1 MSTTKYKNL
10 SKIISIRLL
19 IGIFAILTSACNDDF
34 LEKKPETDIDA
45 GSFFNTEEDLNLYIY
60 GLYDFPSTGI
70 YTDDAYSLTD
80 NAFSTG
86 NVELKTMMTTAPSST
101 TITTGWSK
109 EDWEQLRKANFFLAN
124 FGKAS
129 ISQERRDHFEGL
141 ARFFRARFYVAKVKR
156 YSDVPWI
163 DKALTQDSLVAL
175 SGERDARE
183 LVVSKIIEDYEF
195 AINKVDVSVP
205 KGAVNRWLVKAD
217 YARFL
222 LYEGTY
228 RKYHAEL
235 NLSGSAADLL
245 QKATEVAKDIMD
257 NGAFSL
263 YTTGK
268 PNEDYG
274 SLFASADLSGNPEV
288 IFGRFY
294 QANVLNGDGG
304 EYVFGNYETYPVK
317 DLLQA
322 YLMEDGTFYSGQSNY
337 QQYEFVEEFRNR
349 DPRLYQTFAYPGWVL
364 VRSGTYAQGAGLY
377 VQQLAKNFS
386 GYHQIKGFYNTTD
399 QDVRNNIDVP
409 LYRFAEILLIYA
421 EARAELGQLT
431 QGDLDITV
439 NKLRDRVAMPHM
451 TLGVTM
457 DPVEAAKFPNVSSGQ
472 RAEIL
477 EIRRER
483 RVELALEGRRYDDLM
498 RWDAGKL
505 LEKEP
510 QGIYF
515 ASLGKHDLTGDGI
528 PDIYLLPASESIPDN
543 NNKETNS
550 LGKVLQYYRVG
561 TFGQNVSVFLG
572 GATAGNLQIIENAGT
587 FVSPKY
593 YYRPIPQQQVLL
605 NPNLKQIFGWE

>member
-1 MSTTKYKNL
+1 MNKF
-10 SKIISIRLL
+10 ISIRLF
-19 IGIFAILTSACNDDF
+19 IGILALSTVACNDDF
-34 LEKKPETDIDA
+34 LDKTPETDIDA
-45 GSFFNTEEDLNLYIY
+45 GSFFNTEEDLSIYVY

-86 NVELKTMMTTAPSST
+86 NVELKTMMTTNPSST
-101 TITTGWSK
+101 TITGGWAK
-109 EDWEQLRKANFFLAN
+109 TDWEQLRKVNFFLENFKRAN
-124 FGKAS
+124 VTAEKLAS
-129 ISQERRDHFEGL
+129 FEGL
-141 ARFFRARFYVAKVKR
+141 ARFFRARFYVGKVKR
-156 YSDVPWI
+156 YSDVPWS
-163 DKALTQDSLVAL
+163 DKALTQDSLDVL
-175 SGERDARE
+175 FDTRDSRE
-183 LVVSKIIEDYEF
+183 MVVGKIMEDYEF
-195 AINKVDVSVP
+195 AMNNVDVLAA
-205 KGAVNRWLVKAD
+205 KGAVNRWVVKAD

-222 LYEGTY
+222 LYEATF

-245 QKATEVAKDIMD
+245 QKAVDIAKDIME
-257 NGAFSL
+257 NGPFNI
-263 YTTGK
+263 YTTGE
-268 PNEDYG
+268 PDQDYG
-274 SLFASADLSGNPEV
+274 SLFASADLSGNVEV

-294 QANVLNGDGG
+294 QANVLNGDSG
-304 EYVFGNYETYPVK
+304 EGVFGNYETYPLK
-317 DLLQA
+317 DLVQA
-322 YLMEDGTFYSGQSNY
+322 YLMKDGSFYSNRSNY
-337 QQYEFVEEFRNR
+337 QQNGFVEEFRDR
-349 DPRLYQTFAYPGWVL
+349 DPRLYQTYAYPGWVL
-364 VRSGTYAQGAGLY
+364 VRSGTYAQGTGLY

-399 QDVRNNIDVP
+399 QDIRNNMDVP

-439 NKLRDRVAMPHM
+439 NRIRDRADMPHM
-451 TLGVTM
+451 TLNPPI
-457 DPVEAAKFPNVSSGQ
+457 DPVEAAKFPNVTSGQ

-483 RVELALEGRRYDDLM
+483 RVELAFEGLRYDDLM
-498 RWDAGKL
+498 RWETGKF

-515 ASLGKHDLTGDGI
+515 ASLGKHDVTGDGV
-528 PDIYLLPASESIPDN
+528 PDIYLLPASQSIPEK
-543 NNKETNS
+543 KETNS

-561 TFGQNVSVFLG
+561 TFGQDVSLFLG
-572 GATAGNLQIIENAGT
+572 GATSGNIQIIEDIGN

-593 YYRPIPQQQVLL
+593 YYRPIPQQQIQL

>member
-1 MSTTKYKNL
+1 MSTTIYKNM
-10 SKIISIRLL
+10 SKFISIRLF
-19 IGIFAILTSACNDDF
+19 IAILAFSVVACNDDF
-34 LEKKPETDIDA
+34 LEKTPETDIDA
-45 GSFFNTEEDLNLYIY
+45 GSFFNTEEDLDLYVY
-60 GLYDFPSTGI
+60 NLYDFPSTGI

-86 NVELKTMMTTAPSST
+86 NVELKTMMTTSPSST
-101 TITTGWSK
+101 TITSGWNK
-109 EDWEQLRKANFFLAN
+109 ADWEQLRKANFFLKN
-124 FGKAS
+124 FNNAS
-129 ISQERRDHFEGL
+129 ISQERLHHFEGL
-141 ARFFRARFYVAKVKR
+141 ARFFRARFYVGKVKR

-163 DKALTQDSLVAL
+163 DQVVTTDNEDVLFGQRDS
-175 SGERDARE
+175 RE
-183 LVVSKIIEDYEF
+183 MIVGKIMEDYDF
-195 AINKVDVSVP
+195 AMNNVDVSAA
-205 KGAVNRWLVKAD
+205 KGAVNRWLIKAD

-222 LYEGTY
+222 LYEATF

-245 QKATEVAKDIMD
+245 QKAVDVAKDIMD
-257 NGAFSL
+257 NGSFNL
-263 YTTGK
+263 YNTGK

-274 SLFASADLSGNPEV
+274 SLFASADLSNNPEV

-294 QANVLNGDGG
+294 QANVLNGDSG
-304 EYVFGNYETYPVK
+304 ENLFGNYETYPVK

-322 YLMEDGTFYSGQSNY
+322 YLMKDGSFYSGQPNY
-337 QQYEFVEEFRNR
+337 QQHEFVEEFRDR
-349 DPRLYQTFAYPGWVL
+349 DPRLSQTYAYPGWIL
-364 VRSGTYAQGAGLY
+364 VRSGTYAQGTGLY

-399 QDVRNNIDVP
+399 QDVRNNMDVP

-421 EARAELGQLT
+421 EAKAELGQLT
-431 QGDLDITV
+431 QGDLDMTV

-451 TLGVTM
+451 TLGAPI
-457 DPVEAAKFPNVSSGQ
+457 DPIEAAKFPNVTAGQ

-483 RVELALEGRRYDDLM
+483 RVELAFEGRRYDDLM
-498 RWDAGKL
+498 RWEAGKF

-515 ASLGKHDLTGDGI
+515 AALGKHDVTGDGI
-528 PDIYLLPASESIPDN
+528 PDIYLLPASQSIPEK
-543 NNKETNS
+543 KETNS

-561 TFGQNVSVFLG
+561 TFGQDVSLFLG
-572 GATAGNLQIIENAGT
+572 GATSGNIQIIEDIGS

-593 YYRPIPQQQVLL
+593 YYRPIPQQQMQL

>member
-1 MSTTKYKNL
+1 MSTILNKNMN
-10 SKIISIRLL
+10 KFISIRLF
-19 IGIFAILTSACNDDF
+19 IGILAFSMVACNDDF
-34 LEKKPETDIDA
+34 LEKTPETDIDA
-45 GSFFNTEEDLNLYIY
+45 GSFFNTEEDLNLYVY
-60 GLYDFPSTGI
+60 NLYDFPSTGI

-86 NVELKTMMTTAPSST
+86 NVELKTMMTTNPSST
-101 TITTGWSK
+101 TITSGWAK
-109 EDWEQLRKANFFLAN
+109 EDWEQLRKANFFLEN
-124 FGKAS
+124 FNKAS
-129 ISQERRDHFEGL
+129 ISQERLHHFEGL
-141 ARFFRARFYVAKVKR
+141 ARFFRARFYVGKVKR
-156 YSDVPWI
+156 YSDVPWT
-163 DKALTQDSLVAL
+163 DKALSQDSLDVL
-175 SGERDARE
+175 FDERDPRE
-183 LVVSKIIEDYEF
+183 IVISKIMEDYEF
-195 AINKVDVSVP
+195 AMNNVDVSVP
-205 KGAVNRWLVKAD
+205 NGAVNRWLVKAD

-245 QKATEVAKDIMD
+245 QKAVDVAKDIMD
-257 NGAFSL
+257 NGSFNL

-268 PNEDYG
+268 PDQDYS
-274 SLFASADLSGNPEV
+274 SLFASADLSNNPEV

-294 QANVLNGDGG
+294 QANVLNGDSG
-304 EYVFGNYETYPVK
+304 ENLFGNYETYPVK
-317 DLLQA
+317 DLVQA
-322 YLMEDGTFYSGQSNY
+322 YLMKDGSFYSSQPNY
-337 QQYEFVEEFRNR
+337 QQNQFVAEFNDR

-399 QDVRNNIDVP
+399 QDVRNNMDVP

-421 EARAELGQLT
+421 EAKAELGQLT

-451 TLGVTM
+451 TLGAPV
-457 DPVEAAKFPNVSSGQ
+457 DPVEAAKFPNVTSGQ

-498 RWDAGKL
+498 RWEAGKF

-515 ASLGKHDLTGDGI
+515 ASLGKHDVTGDGI
-528 PDIYLLPASESIPDN
+528 PDIYLLPASQSIPEK
-543 NNKETNS
+543 KETNS

-561 TFGQNVSVFLG
+561 TFGQDVSVFLG
-572 GATAGNLQIIENAGT
+572 GTNSGNIQIIENSGT
-587 FVSPKY
+587 FVAPKY
-593 YYRPIPQQQVLL
+593 YYRPIPQQQMQL